1 MKLIDDFK
9 QMTKIERASLTTKFS
24 IILNLTLG
32 ISKLILSF
40 FCGVFFLFASIINI
54 FSAISKIICTKGM
67 QEKIEK
73 EKFNKRN
80 TFIGVSLFIIGIA
93 YVIYMA
99 RMLLS
104 DVNIMS
110 YDMVLGISV
119 AVVSFSELGL
129 AIIGIFGIGEHG
141 HYYRNL
147 KIINLATAIMA
158 ISHTEVAIMSFAHDG
173 DPRLINA
180 LCGLIA
186 GVFVCFLSL
195 FIFFGPK
202 FSISDKNIRTYRL
215 IDKSKRINENNIKIN
230 ITNSKFYG
238 NYYYTAIVKHN
249 KIKGVIK
256 KGKNPLRKWNNALL
270 ILVIILS
277 EILIFPYIV
286 GWLIFLLRTPS
297 FIKRLDKKMYSLGY
311 EPFKGGKNV

>member
-1 MKLIDDFK
+1 MKLIDNFK

-24 IILNLTLG
+24 IILNITLG
-32 ISKLILSF
+32 VSKFVLSI

-54 FSAISKIICTKGM
+54 FGAISKIICTKGM

-93 YVIYMA
+93 YVIYMT
-99 RMLLS
+99 RMLLN

-110 YDMVLGISV
+110 YDMILGIIV

-147 KIINLATAIMA
+147 KIINLATAVMA

-173 DPRLINA
+173 DPRFINA

-186 GVFVCFLSL
+186 GAFVCFLSL

-202 FSISDKNIRTYRL
+202 FSILDKKVRTYKL
-215 IDKSKRINENNIKIN
+215 IDKSKRLIENNIRID
-230 ITNSKFYG
+230 ITNSKFYS
-238 NYYYTAIVKHN
+238 NYYYVAVVKHN
-249 KIKGVIK
+249 KVKGVIK
-256 KGKNPLRKWNNALL
+256 KDKNPLRKWNIVLL
-270 ILVIILS
+270 IFVIILS
-277 EILIFPYIV
+277 EILIFPYLI
-286 GWLIFLLRTPS
+286 GWVIFLLRTPS
-297 FIKRLDKKMYSLGY
+297 FIKRLDKKMFNLGY
-311 EPFKGGKNV
+311 EPFKGGINV